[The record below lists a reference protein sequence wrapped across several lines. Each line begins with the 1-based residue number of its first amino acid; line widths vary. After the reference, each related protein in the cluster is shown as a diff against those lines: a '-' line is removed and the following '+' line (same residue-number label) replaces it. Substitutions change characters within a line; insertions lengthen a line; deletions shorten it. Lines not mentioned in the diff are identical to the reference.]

1 MFLDP
6 MDNPLLFIL
15 LVISGIVLIVYSLS
29 RKKINKVILGIG
41 IALLLF
47 CAVMQFAKKEMGM
60 ESFSQFIGKSYL

>member
-6 MDNPLLFIL
+6 MDNPLLFML

-47 CAVMQFAKKEMGM
+47 CAVMHFAKTEMRMNSFKELTDV
-60 ESFSQFIGKSYL
+60 F